1 MSFLVRC
8 GGIQT
13 ESRHSLASNV
23 AQKNLLACQILCC
36 KLIKSPGTQGEV
48 TMAKKIG
55 RDAKTGRFITEKEAK
70 RRPNTTVVE
79 TLPEPKKK
87 GK

>member
-1 MSFLVRC
+1 MSYLVRC
-8 GGIQT
+8 GGILT

-23 AQKNLLACQILCC
+23 AEKTSLACQILCC
-36 KLIKSPGTQGEV
+36 KPIKSPGTQGEV
-48 TMAKKIG
+48 TMANKIG
-55 RDAKTGRFITEKEAK
+55 RDAKNGRFIPVKEAK

-79 TLPEPKKK
+79 TLPKKK

>member
-1 MSFLVRC
+1 MSYLVRC
-8 GGIQT
+8 GGILT

-23 AQKNLLACQILCC
+23 AETNSLACQILYC
-36 KLIKSPGTQGEV
+36 KLIKSPGTQGEAI
-48 TMAKKIG
+48 MARKIG

-87 GK
+87 SK